1 MRTSRT
7 AQVRIPWVLVG
18 VILACAIITAVA
30 FVLGDAAVA
39 ITGAVIVVAAALA
52 LAILPSLG
60 LCDRVSF
67 AVDFPDS
74 TRGPRG
80 AVHNGPSTPVD
91 TDPRRRHYPGWPR
104 FHTMDEVV
112 TGDLPEGP
120 DEEPAWPQYV
130 NLAPG
135 QHVRTIHGHEFI
147 ERDPE
152 SPRTQQPTVAQKR
165 RKA

>member
-7 AQVRIPWVLVG
+7 AQVVTPWVLVG
-18 VILACAIITAVA
+18 AILACAIVTAA
-30 FVLGDAAVA
+30 GFVMGDASVA
-39 ITGAVIVVAAALA
+39 ISGAVIVVVAALA
-52 LAILPSLG
+52 LMILPRLG
-60 LCDRVSF
+60 VCDRVSF
-67 AVDFPDS
+67 AVDFPNS

-80 AVHNGPSTPVD
+80 AVHDSPFAPVD
-91 TDPRRRHYPGWPR
+91 SDPRRRHYRDWPR
-104 FHTMDEVV
+104 FHTMDEVI
-112 TGDLPEGP
+112 TGVLPDGP

-135 QHVRTIHGHEFI
+135 QRVRTIHGHEFI

-152 SPRTQQPTVAQKR
+152 PPPIQQPMAEEH